1 MRRMKTVVG
10 IYKEKSMFLKLAC
23 WFCGAKFGKL
33 RYSGASTLSGRK
45 ASRFIFMV
53 TMPLTELIPSH
64 KSEGQLHYMFWFE
77 SAVIYGLI
85 SQKEGSKVGL
95 FYFILDEG
103 LSFF

>member
-1 MRRMKTVVG
+1 MRRIKTVVG
-10 IYKEKSMFLKLAC
+10 IHKAKRVFLKLAC
-23 WFCGAKFGKL
+23 WVCGDKFGKL

-45 ASRFIFMV
+45 ASRFIFML
-53 TMPLTELIPSH
+53 TIPLTDLIPSH
-64 KSEGQLHYMFWFE
+64 KSEGQFHYLFWFE
-77 SAVIYGLI
+77 SAVIFGLI